1 MAFTTEEYNNL
12 KSAYA
17 KGVLTVEYGDQK
29 VTYRSLSDMEKIL
42 SKMETELGIRKKWNG
57 KSLATFK
64 SGL

>member
-1 MAFTTEEYNNL
+1 MAFTLEEYNNL

-17 KGVLTVEYGDQK
+17 KGVLIVEYGDQK
-29 VTYRSLSDMEKIL
+29 VTYVSGTEMRTRIQEI
-42 SKMETELGIRKKWNG
+42 EAELGIRKKWNG